1 MSLFNQLG
9 RPQTLEEKLR
19 QDMFGGQ
26 APIVERSEYSRN
38 MPPAPAPAPVQKP
51 SFFQRASAKLADPAY
66 RAQMA
71 AAFNTMRMNPDP
83 TIAQRAADMA
93 TSNQTAKYFE
103 GIDRPDLAE
112 AVRTQPTLAADVYK
126 AFLTNQLS
134 PKSTFT
140 QMSGAQ
146 LNAQLEAKGQPP
158 AYDND
163 KVYNV
168 DQATSK
174 VSQIGG
180 GDTNI
185 DLGNLTESQGAASNF
200 YNRARNANKLLSDVE
215 NQGTEVGQALL
226 GKIPL
231 IGNMLVSPEYQ
242 YYQTLKVNFLTA
254 VLRKESGAVIGIEEL
269 QTEDQKYFPQI
280 GDSQKTIEEKRRARL
295 DAIEGLKIQS
305 GTGASRFGSGLPD
318 GVKVEKVK

>member
-9 RPQTLEEKLR
+9 RPKTLEEKL
-19 QDMFGGQ
+19 QQQMLGGP

-51 SFFQRASAKLADPAY
+51 SFFQRARAKLADPAY

-83 TIAQRAADMA
+83 TIAQRAVDMA

-103 GIDRPDLAE
+103 SIDRPDLAN

-134 PKSTFT
+134 PKSTYT

-146 LNAQLEAKGQPP
+146 LNEQLAAKGQPP
-158 AYDND
+158 AYDPD
-163 KVYNV
+163 KVYNL
-168 DQATSK
+168 DQSTSK

-185 DLGNLTESQGAASNF
+185 DLGNLTESQGAAANF
-200 YNRARNANKLLSDVE
+200 YNRASNANKLISLYE
-215 NQGTEVGQALL
+215 NAGTDLGQALL
-226 GKIPL
+226 GKVPF
-231 IGNMLVSPEYQ
+231 IGNMLVSNEYQ
-242 YYQTLKVNFLTA
+242 LYDTLKRNFLSA
-254 VLRKESGAVIGIEEL
+254 VLRKESGAVIGVDEL
-269 QTEDQKYFPQI
+269 KQEDIKYFPQV
-280 GDSQKTIEEKRRARL
+280 GDSIETIEEKRRARE

-305 GTGASRFGSGLPD
+305 GNGASRFDSGLPN
-318 GVKVEKVK
+318 GVKVERVK